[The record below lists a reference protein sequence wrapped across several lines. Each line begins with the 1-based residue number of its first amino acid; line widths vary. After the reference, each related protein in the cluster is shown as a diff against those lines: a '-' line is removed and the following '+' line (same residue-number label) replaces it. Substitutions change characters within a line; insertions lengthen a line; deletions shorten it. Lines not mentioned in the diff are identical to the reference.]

1 MLAASQNVGGHYDDG
16 NQNFMQEIVGEWW
29 HGIAVVYKHFLFF
42 FFTRDV
48 INDGIINAHFREKQ
62 NASFRSNDLFFRSMP
77 LA

>member
-1 MLAASQNVGGHYDDG
+1 MMAWYCRCLQT
-16 NQNFMQEIVGEWW
+16 
-29 HGIAVVYKHFLFF
+29 LFIF

-62 NASFRSNDLFFRSMP
+62 NASFRLNDLFFRSMP

>member
-1 MLAASQNVGGHYDDG
+1 MTMVIRISCRKSSVNDG
-16 NQNFMQEIVGEWW
+16 MVLPLFTNIF
-29 HGIAVVYKHFLFF
+29 YFF